1 MTAAS
6 LLEGQGRTSLAVLD
20 GGFDAW
26 RSAKRP
32 IASG

>member
-6 LLEGQGRTSLAVLD
+6 LLERQGRANLAVLD

-26 RSAKRP
+26 QSARRP
-32 IASG
+32 IVIG